1 MRVKRGITRQRKHR
15 KILKLAKGY
24 RLSYSKLYKRAH
36 EAVMHAGQYS
46 LMHRRHRAA
55 QFREVWIERIN
66 AALKEYDMKYGQ
78 FINALKEKNIQL
90 NRKVLAALALDHKE
104 AFAAVVAKVK

>member
-1 MRVKRGITRQRKHR
+1 MRVKRGITKQRRHR

-24 RLSYSKLYKRAH
+24 RMSNNRLYKRAH

-46 LMHRRHRAA
+46 MMHRRHRAA

-66 AALKEYDMKYGQ
+66 AALQEYGMKYGQ
-78 FINALKEKNIQL
+78 FISALKAKNINL

>member
-66 AALKEYDMKYGQ
+66 AALSEYDMKYGK
-78 FINALKEKNIQL
+78 FINALKANNIQL

>member
-24 RLSYSKLYKRAH
+24 RLTYSKLYKRAH